1 MVPLLKE
8 VSEGYTVDIELKGTH
23 ATTQA
28 LHLRLHF
35 NIPGNVSDTD
45 KDAFKTP
52 WFFFLLYILSNTSSF
67 DFTFECTGGDGNNII
82 VKCFF
87 FWLWNRNQGNIGG
100 CENVFFPS
108 PQTAQGKALS
118 SCILCS
124 LFNSLPSLLTLNPL
138 FLWLCVLTSLLFL
151 LHLSTLWGSCVIK
164 IYYGHSQWQNT
175 TVVKPVIVLI
185 FSIYIFENITQLR
198 DMASMKV
205 TYFP

>member
-1 MVPLLKE
+1 MRGRSRLPHFFSCKLYCTSYQVHQ
-8 VSEGYTVDIELKGTH
+8 VMN
-23 ATTQA
+23 
-28 LHLRLHF
+28 LHLNAQVEMVIILQW
-35 NIPGNVSDTD
+35 N
-45 KDAFKTP
+45 AF
-52 WFFFLLYILSNTSSF
+52 W
-67 DFTFECTGGDGNNII
+67 
-82 VKCFF
+82 
-87 FWLWNRNQGNIGG
+87 WWNRNQGNTGG

-164 IYYGHSQWQNT
+164 IYDGHSQWQNT
-175 TVVKPVIVLI
+175 AMVKPAIVLI
-185 FSIYIFENITQLR
+185 FPLYISENITQLR